1 MNKPAFPNY
10 TQLPSRLPPAIWWFF
25 RGIVLLITFLQI
37 YLLFFKPEIGL
48 VLFWQLLIPLLPL
61 SFAIVPGVWRNICPM
76 AFLNQL
82 PRKFGISKEKTLS
95 ENLKKVALY
104 TSVIAFIVF
113 VLFRHPVL
121 NHSGVYLGLVLL
133 LALFLA
139 LVGGLIFKG
148 RSGWCGTF
156 CPLAPI
162 QKAYGHAPLLV
173 VKNGYC
179 EPCLGCQ
186 KNCYDFN
193 PRAAVFSDLN
203 DPDTWWSEKRKF
215 FIALLPGLIIA
226 FFNISYSAEMT
237 LLQYLT
243 SMLMPM
249 VTSVGLFYI
258 LHNLFN
264 VGFYKL
270 ASLFSMAALS
280 LFYWYGTPVVAK
292 GIFILFDISISEFLI
307 TIFQYFVAVVSL
319 LVIIRGLF
327 SEYQHKKSQ
336 LNSTQAVIGVGDVGT
351 LQSALSHTQS
361 LVQITEESTGSKLVL
376 QPGKTLLDAIEEA
389 ELPIMPGCRM
399 GMCGSDPVV
408 ITNGMEGLDPPGEA
422 ELTTLRRLGL
432 EGKARLACC
441 CKPKKNISINLKA
454 DLSPSTGEEDNQNH
468 ELEQSGTLEENDDD
482 LFKIIIIGNGIAGIS
497 TAERLR
503 EKDSECK
510 ITVIT
515 KEAYPFY
522 NRMGLEKVLY
532 GRTALQD
539 LYLMKEDWYKEN
551 NINSWLNTQVN
562 RIDTENKQIILAIGK
577 AVKYDKLVLATGA
590 TAFVPDQPCY
600 QLPGVFT
607 LRNADD
613 ALNLRAWVQ
622 QNSVKRAVI
631 LGGGVLG
638 VEAIEALL
646 EIGLDVSIVNTGPY
660 LMNRQLDEISGD
672 ILSKFLVNKGV
683 KVFTN
688 TGIKDIVQQADIKQ
702 VELGN
707 GEILKTDIVL
717 LCIGI
722 RADIALAKTAKLITN
737 RGVIVDEQM
746 RTSDPDIFC
755 VGDAAELPDAIGG
768 LWAIGSDQGKVAA
781 NVLLGEDDYY
791 STKSLPTVQLKVSG
805 IDLKSFGALK
815 KSHDGYAINKYGSF
829 TGGIIRWTYVVSKKG
844 VLVGGVFVNT
854 PMVANNVI
862 SASKEIDNVL
872 TSEELQNLFLIDEKV
887 IKKGKIW

>member
-1 MNKPAFPNY
+1 MNQSAFPNY
-10 TQLPSRLPPAIWWFF
+10 TQLPSRLPSALWWFF
-25 RGIVLLITFLQI
+25 RGIVLVITFLQV
-37 YLLFFKPEIGL
+37 YLLFFKPEVGL

-76 AFLNQL
+76 ALLNQL
-82 PRKFGISKEKTLS
+82 PRTFGISKEKTLP

-104 TSVIAFIVF
+104 TSVITFIIF
-113 VLFRHPVL
+113 VLYRHPIL
-121 NHSGVYLGLVLL
+121 NHNGVYLGLVLL
-133 LALFLA
+133 SALILA
-139 LVGGLIFKG
+139 LVGGLIYKG

-162 QKAYGHAPLLV
+162 QKAYGHAPLML

-179 EPCLGCQ
+179 DPCLGCQ

-203 DPDTWWSEKRKF
+203 DVDFWWSEKRKF
-215 FIALLPGLIIA
+215 FIALLPGLIVA
-226 FFNISYSAEMT
+226 FFNTNYSAEMT
-237 LLQYLT
+237 LFQYFL
-243 SMLMPM
+243 SMLTPM
-249 VTSVGLFYI
+249 ATSVGLFYI
-258 LHNLFN
+258 LHNLLN
-264 VGFYKL
+264 TGFYKL
-270 ASLFSMAALS
+270 ASLFSMTALS
-280 LFYWYGTPVVAK
+280 LFYWYGTPVVAN
-292 GIFILFDISISEFLI
+292 GILILFDFPVSEFI
-307 TIFQYFVAVVSL
+307 VTIFQYSVVVVSL
-319 LVIIRGLF
+319 LVFIRGLF
-327 SEYQHKKSQ
+327 SEYQYKKSQ
-336 LNSTQAVIGVGDVGT
+336 LNSAQALIGVGDIGT

-361 LVQITEESTGSKLVL
+361 LVQITEESTGSTLVL
-376 QPGKTLLDAIEEA
+376 KPGKTLLDAIEEA

-408 ITNGMEGLDPPGEA
+408 ITKGMDGLAPPSEA

-454 DLSPSTGEEDNQNH
+454 DLSPS
-468 ELEQSGTLEENDDD
+468 SAEENNHNKTFEQNEPINEVEDGR
-482 LFKIIIIGNGIAGIS
+482 FKIIIIGNGIAGIS

-539 LYLMKEDWYKEN
+539 LYLMKEDWYEEN
-551 NINSWLNTQVN
+551 KIDSWLNTQVN
-562 RIDTENKQIILAIGK
+562 RIDTVNKQIILAIG
-577 AVKYDKLVLATGA
+577 AALKYDKLVLATGA
-590 TAFVPDQPCY
+590 SAFVPNQPCY

-607 LRNADD
+607 LRNAED
-613 ALNLRAWVQ
+613 ALNIRTWVQ
-622 QNSVKRAVI
+622 QKKVKRAVI

-646 EIGLDVSIVNTGPY
+646 HIGLHVTIVNTGAY

-672 ILSKFLVNKGV
+672 ILSKFLENKGV
-683 KVFTN
+683 NVFIN
-688 TGIKDIVQQADIKQ
+688 TGIKDIEQYADGKQ
-702 VELGN
+702 VLLGN

-722 RADIALAKTAKLITN
+722 RADIALAKTANLKTN
-737 RGVIVDEQM
+737 RGIIVDEQM

-755 VGDAAELPDAIGG
+755 VGDVAELPDAIGG
-768 LWAIGSDQGKVAA
+768 LWAIGNDQGKVAA
-781 NVLLGEDDYY
+781 NVLLGGDDYY
-791 STKSLPTVQLKVSG
+791 STQSLPTVQLKLTG
-805 IDLKSFGALK
+805 IDLRSFGSLK
-815 KSHDGYAINKYGSF
+815 KSEDGYAINKYGSF
-829 TGGIIRWTYVVSKKG
+829 TGGIIRWSYVVSQKG
-844 VLVGGVFVNT
+844 ILVGGVFVNT
-854 PMVANNVI
+854 PMVANAVI
-862 SASKEIDNVL
+862 NASKQTDNAL
-872 TSEELQNLFLIDEKV
+872 TSEQLQALFLIDEKV
-887 IKKGKIW
+887 IKRKKIW